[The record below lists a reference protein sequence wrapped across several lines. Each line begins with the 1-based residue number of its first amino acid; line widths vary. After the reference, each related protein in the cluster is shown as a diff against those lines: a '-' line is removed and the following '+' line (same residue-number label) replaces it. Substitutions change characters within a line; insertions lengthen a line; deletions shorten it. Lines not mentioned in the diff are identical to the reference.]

1 MWKIKLIFSIV
12 FPALDVE
19 CRWCINMVLGK
30 SVFFQRGNKI
40 ASVWFL
46 WHFKVCWLFPQ
57 LWRLTEQRK
66 ILQLLCKDAS
76 LFFFFLHTD
85 YLLSVCASVKMWQ
98 MKYRKFSHSGQHGL
112 YSPQGWTRLVLS
124 NSSYFYS
131 ICVEVLLLLFCCE
144 WKLKTSFITVED
156 LCVPI
161 PQYIHIIYRMHQMLI
176 DIHQQDLWKSNKDET
191 KDLILYF
198 FHKIKTSFRF
208 QSLNPKANRIDDSL
222 SEYHARNNVAR
233 LFQEKLNY
241 VHLKRLEP
249 SIVCTINY
257 ICELISH
264 RNCCNKQIRFFLQT

>member
-1 MWKIKLIFSIV
+1 MENLF
-12 FPALDVE
+12 
-19 CRWCINMVLGK
+19 
-30 SVFFQRGNKI
+30 FFQRGNKI

-76 LFFFFLHTD
+76 LFFFFFLHTD

-156 LCVPI
+156 LCANPA
-161 PQYIHIIYRMHQMLI
+161 IH
-176 DIHQQDLWKSNKDET
+176 T
-191 KDLILYF
+191 
-198 FHKIKTSFRF
+198 
-208 QSLNPKANRIDDSL
+208 
-222 SEYHARNNVAR
+222 
-233 LFQEKLNY
+233 
-241 VHLKRLEP
+241 
-249 SIVCTINY
+249 NY
-257 ICELISH
+257 IPYAPDVSWHPSTGSVEVKQR
-264 RNCCNKQIRFFLQT
+264 RNKIFSEI

>member
-1 MWKIKLIFSIV
+1 MIFVTLLKFVDCFLSYEDW
-12 FPALDVE
+12 LN
-19 CRWCINMVLGK
+19 RGK
-30 SVFFQRGNKI
+30 YFSYSVKTLRFF
-40 ASVWFL
+40 S
-46 WHFKVCWLFPQ
+46 
-57 LWRLTEQRK
+57 
-66 ILQLLCKDAS
+66 
-76 LFFFFLHTD
+76 FFFLHTD

-112 YSPQGWTRLVLS
+112 YSPKGWTRLVLS

-131 ICVEVLLLLFCCE
+131 ICVEVLLHLFCCE

-161 PQYIHIIYRMHQMLI
+161 PQYIQIIYRMHQMLV

-257 ICELISH
+257 IYVNWSVIEIVAINKSVIFFRLKTCSVFVFLELRH
-264 RNCCNKQIRFFLQT
+264 Y

>member
-1 MWKIKLIFSIV
+1 MFD
-12 FPALDVE
+12 FCDT
-19 CRWCINMVLGK
+19 
-30 SVFFQRGNKI
+30 
-40 ASVWFL
+40 
-46 WHFKVCWLFPQ
+46 FKVCWLFPQ

-76 LFFFFLHTD
+76 LFFFFFLHTD

-131 ICVEVLLLLFCCE
+131 ICVEVLLHLFCCE

-161 PQYIHIIYRMHQMLI
+161 PQYIHIIYRMHQMLV

-257 ICELISH
+257 IYVNWSVIEIVAINKSVIIFFRLKTCSVFVFLELGH
-264 RNCCNKQIRFFLQT
+264 Y